1 MAEWIWIGR
10 RARRCYGFD
19 EIALVP
25 GNVTVNPTEVDTG
38 WEIGASTR
46 PDGLARHSAPRD
58 VPAGLHGLKFK
69 VPFIASAMDGV
80 VDVEFAIAMG
90 KLGAL
95 AVLNLD
101 GVQARYDDPSE
112 AIAQIIQGDVE
123 ETTNIVQKLYKAPI
137 NEKLI
142 AKRVEQIKAANV
154 PCAVSTIPQNA
165 ERFGAIAQEAGADI
179 FVVQSTVT
187 TVKHIAKAYK
197 PLDFTKFTKA
207 MKIPVIIGNCVTY
220 DQSLELMD
228 AGADALLV
236 GVGPGAACTTR
247 GVLGVGVPQVTATV
261 DCASARDFHHKKTG
275 RYVPIITDGGMRN
288 GGDICKAFACGS
300 DAVMVGSAFAKAK
313 EAPGRGYHWGMAYP
327 HSSLPRGTRIY
338 VGTTGTLEQI
348 LFGPALT
355 DDGSQNLMGAVTTCM
370 GTVGASTIKEFQMA
384 EIIIAPS
391 IQTEGKSF
399 QQVQRVGMARK
410 GASEAPSNHQ
420 PKSQTRRLTR
430 SAA

>member
-1 MAEWIWIGR
+1 MAEWIGIGR

-19 EIALVP
+19 EISLVP
-25 GNVTVNPTEVDTG
+25 GTISMNPAEVDTT
-38 WEIGASTR
+38 WKL
-46 PDGLARHSAPRD
+46 DGITFR
-58 VPAGLHGLKFK
+58 VPI
-69 VPFIASAMDGV
+69 IASAMDGV
-80 VDVEFAIAMG
+80 VDVRFAIEMG
-90 KLGAL
+90 RLGGL

-101 GVQARYDDPSE
+101 GVQARYDDPQE
-112 AIAQIIQGDVE
+112 AIAQIVQGDVE
-123 ETTNIVQKLYKAPI
+123 KTTEIVQRIYKEPI
-137 NEKLI
+137 KEKLI
-142 AKRVEQIKAANV
+142 GKRIEQIKAAKV

-165 ERFGAIAQEAGADI
+165 ARFGAIAQEAGADI

-187 TVKHIAKAYK
+187 TAKHIATAYK
-197 PLDFTKFTKA
+197 PLDFTTFTKS
-207 MKIPVIIGNCVTY
+207 MKIPVIAGNVVTSE
-220 DQSLELMD
+220 QSIELLET
-228 AGADALLV
+228 GVSALLV

-261 DCASARDFHHKKTG
+261 DCASARDFYHKKSG

-348 LFGPALT
+348 LFGPAQT
-355 DDGSQNLMGAVTTCM
+355 DDGSQNLMGALTTCL
-370 GTVGASTIKEFQMA
+370 GTVGAKDIKAFQLT

-391 IQTEGKSF
+391 IQTEGKIF

-410 GASEAPSNHQ
+410 GAAETPSNG
-420 PKSQTRRLTR
+420 PARKSRLSR
-430 SAA
+430 V

>member
-1 MAEWIWIGR
+1 MAEWIGIER

-25 GNVTVNPTEVDTG
+25 GTVTLNPPEVN
-38 WEIGASTR
+38 ASWKI
-46 PDGLARHSAPRD
+46 DGLQ
-58 VPAGLHGLKFK
+58 FK
-69 VPFIASAMDGV
+69 IPIIASAMDGV
-80 VDVEFAIAMG
+80 VDVKFAIAMG
-90 KLGAL
+90 KLGGL

-101 GVQARYDDPSE
+101 GVQARYEHPHEVIEQLVKIDYE
-112 AIAQIIQGDVE
+112 KATE
-123 ETTNIVQKLYKAPI
+123 FVQKIYKAPI
-137 NEKLI
+137 KDALI
-142 AKRVEQIKAANV
+142 AKRVREIKKGKV
-154 PCAVSTIPQNA
+154 PCAISTIPQNA
-165 ERFGAIAQEAGADI
+165 ERFGAIAQEAGADL

-187 TVKHIAKAYK
+187 TARHIAKNYT
-197 PLDFTKFTKA
+197 PLDFAKFIKK

-220 DQSLELMD
+220 DQAIELMETNP
-228 AGADALLV
+228 AGLLV

-261 DCASARDFHHKKTG
+261 DVAAARDFYYKKTG
-275 RYVPIITDGGMRN
+275 RYVSIITDGGMRT

-348 LFGPALT
+348 LFGPAST
-355 DDGSQNLMGAVTTCM
+355 DDGSQNLMGAITTCM
-370 GTVGASTIKEFQMA
+370 GTVGARTLKEFQLA

-391 IQTEGKSF
+391 IQTEGKIF
-399 QQVQRVGMARK
+399 QRAQKLGT
-410 GASEAPSNHQ
+410 
-420 PKSQTRRLTR
+420 PK
-430 SAA
+430 